1 MQAAHFTRKA
11 RVMFSRLKKVA
22 AVDQDGAF
30 QSVSDKDKELA
41 LSPHDHENHLEPD
54 DAGPQWA
61 DLNGLSCKLEAGDGN
76 FRVSGELGGH
86 PWKAERAPASRDYL
100 VGGELRGRAEIGIS
114 AQVTVVI
121 MNRALKELLEKRAYA
136 LYTDT
141 LETQVSPVLT
151 EEMRW
156 LALYPEAGWDSLTDA
171 FFHRY
176 AILAER
182 RAHAMSWLTP
192 ALADLLMAWPD
203 PAPDNTVP
211 FILMLMRGKAHLRM
225 QALPG
230 NAAADLPA
238 LIHAVK
244 LLVTA
249 SGLAMTAF
257 PDETP
262 GSLKK

>member
-1 MQAAHFTRKA
+1 
-11 RVMFSRLKKVA
+11 MFNRLKKVV
-22 AVDQDGAF
+22 AVNKDGAF
-30 QSVSDKDKELA
+30 EADFGKDKDLA
-41 LSPHDHENHLEPD
+41 LAPHDHLEPG

-61 DLNGLSCKLEAGDGN
+61 DLNGMSCKVEAGGGN
-76 FRVSGELGGH
+76 FRVSGNLGGH
-86 PWKAERAPASRDYL
+86 SWKAERAPASRDYL
-100 VGGELRGRAEIGIS
+100 VGEELRGRAEIGIS
-114 AQVTVVI
+114 SQVTVVI

-141 LETQVSPVLT
+141 LETQASPVLT

-176 AILAER
+176 TILAER
-182 RAHAMSWLTP
+182 PAHAMTWLTP
-192 ALADLLMAWPD
+192 ALAELLMAWPD
-203 PAPDNTVP
+203 PAPDDTVP

-225 QALPG
+225 QALPD
-230 NAAADLPA
+230 NATADLPA

-262 GSLKK
+262 VSLKK

>member
-1 MQAAHFTRKA
+1 
-11 RVMFSRLKKVA
+11 MFKRLKKVV
-22 AVDQDGAF
+22 AVDKDGAF
-30 QSVSDKDKELA
+30 ESDFGKDKDLA
-41 LSPHDHENHLEPD
+41 LAPHDHLEPG

-61 DLNGLSCKLEAGDGN
+61 DLNGMSCMVEAGDGN

-86 PWKAERAPASRDYL
+86 PWKVERAPASRDYL
-100 VGGELRGRAEIGIS
+100 VGEELRGRAEIGIS
-114 AQVTVVI
+114 AQVIVVI

-141 LETQVSPVLT
+141 LETQASPVLT

-182 RAHAMSWLTP
+182 RAHAISWLTP
-192 ALADLLMAWPD
+192 PLADLLMAWPD

-230 NAAADLPA
+230 DAAADLPA
-238 LIHAVK
+238 VIHAVK
-244 LLVTA
+244 LLTA
-249 SGLAMTAF
+249 ASQSAMAAF
-257 PDETP
+257 SDDAP